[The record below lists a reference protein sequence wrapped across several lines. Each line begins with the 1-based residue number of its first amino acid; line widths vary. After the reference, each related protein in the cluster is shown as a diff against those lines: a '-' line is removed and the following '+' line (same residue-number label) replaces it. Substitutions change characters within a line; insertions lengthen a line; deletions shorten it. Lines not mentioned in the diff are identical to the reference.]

1 MGNKVTIV
9 IPNYNGKK
17 FLKDC
22 LKSLGKQTIKAPV
35 IIVDNASSD
44 GSVKYV
50 KQLISEQPS
59 KYPEVVIKELAT
71 NTGFAHAVNVGIE
84 MADSEFILLL
94 NNDTVSEETMTE
106 RLLGT
111 IEKSSRIFSVGA
123 KMLSMK
129 NPDVI
134 DDAGDLYCALGWAFS
149 PGRDKDSKSYSK
161 RASIT
166 SACAGAAIYRK
177 DVLEQIG
184 MFDDAHFC
192 YLEDVDVG
200 YRARIYGYRN
210 VFEPSAVVYHAG
222 SGTSGSRHNAFKEEL
237 MASNSIY
244 FIYKNMP
251 VLQIVINLPLLIAGI
266 LIKQAYFAK
275 KKLGMAYA
283 KGLLK
288 GISKVLNNR
297 DKKVIYDIKNMGNY
311 ITLEIELLVNCIR
324 RLVG

>member
-22 LKSLGKQTIKAPV
+22 LRSLGKQTLMAPV
-35 IIVDNASSD
+35 IIVDNASTD
-44 GSVKYV
+44 GSVEYIN
-50 KQLISEQPS
+50 QLIAEKPA
-59 KYPEVVIKELAT
+59 KYPEVIIKEFPT

-84 MADSEFILLL
+84 MADSEYVLLL

-106 RLLGT
+106 KLVAA
-111 IEKSSRIFSVGA
+111 IERSKRIFSAGA

-134 DDAGDLYCALGWAFS
+134 DDSGDLYCALGWAFS

-177 DVLEQIG
+177 SVFEQIG

-192 YLEDVDVG
+192 YLEDVDLG
-200 YRARIYGYRN
+200 YRARIYGYKN
-210 VFEPSAVVYHAG
+210 MFEPSAVVYHAG

-237 MASNSIY
+237 TAANSIY

-251 VLQIVINLPLLIAGI
+251 VLQVVINLPLLIAGI
-266 LIKQAYFAK
+266 LIKQIYFAK
-275 KKLGMAYA
+275 KKLGVAYA

-288 GISKVLNNR
+288 GIGKSFDNK
-297 DKKVIYDIKNMGNY
+297 DKKVIFDIKNTGNY
-311 ITLEIELLVNCIR
+311 ITLEIELLINCIR